1 MTISFFVVGDPKPQP
16 RPRAFARKMGDKYVA
31 RVYEAGSAEHWK
43 QAIAIAANKAGLAKF
58 PGAVGLELRFNLKR
72 PKAHFNSKGQVKAT
86 APTMHTQRG
95 DLDNYEKA
103 AMDCLTQ
110 IGAWEDDS
118 FVVQKFSSKDWSI
131 GSSPGGCYITITG
144 L

>member
-1 MTISFFVVGDPKPQP
+1 MTISFYVQGEPRPQP

-43 QAIAIAANKAGLAKF
+43 QAIAIAAKEAGLTKF
-58 PGAVGLELRFNLKR
+58 DGAVSLELRFNLKR
-72 PKAHFNSKGQVKAT
+72 PKAHFTSKGTIKPS
-86 APTMHTQRG
+86 APRQHTQRG

-103 AMDCLTQ
+103 VLDCLTRV
-110 IGAWEDDS
+110 GAWQDDS
-118 FVVQKFSSKDWSI
+118 FVVQKFSSKDWAI
-131 GSSPGGCYITITG
+131 GSNPGGCHITITG